1 VKDSACAGADVSRL
15 GVLLGV
21 VVAVMIAACGRDRG
35 DRGDQADQTPGGG
48 QAAGARQPC
57 TPPGNSY
64 RGDRGAFVAWAQGL
78 GYQADSSRAYVY
90 GFAGADSI
98 QIASAVLD
106 TAGPGGVSPHGCV
119 YARITSARDM
129 PARGIAAGVSYLMAD
144 SIGGANRTVM
154 IPEDAGDPVTT
165 HALVLHSHVPDSTP
179 PTVGAFGAC
188 GQCKKMWCRST
199 FDSPSTLQE

>member
-1 VKDSACAGADVSRL
+1 VKDSACACADVSRL
-15 GVLLGV
+15 GILLGV

-35 DRGDQADQTPGGG
+35 DQGDQPRGVG
-48 QAAGARQPC
+48 QAQGASQQC
-57 TPPGNSY
+57 TPPANSY
-64 RGDRGAFVAWAQGL
+64 RGNRATFVAWAQGL

-90 GFAGADSI
+90 GFTGADSI

-106 TAGPGGVSPHGCV
+106 TAGPGGVSPQGCV
-119 YARITSARDM
+119 YARITSAHDI

-179 PTVGAFGAC
+179 PPTVGAFGAC